1 MVTVTLSAVTPN
13 PPAPEVWS
21 YALHLPHDPRA
32 PRIARQTLRAVL
44 SGYGLGELTDTAE
57 LLASELVTNAYRHT
71 EGPAALRLRGLP
83 GVRGGRGVRVGVWDT
98 DPHIPP
104 PFAVPPG
111 ELPPPTQGTEGGRGL
126 HLVEELASAW
136 GGFPLG
142 DDLFGQRGKV
152 LWVECRCPASSGS
165 ALCWSGV

>member
-1 MVTVTLSAVTPN
+1 MVTVTLSPAAPH

-44 SGYGLGELTDTAE
+44 AGYGLAELTDTAE
-57 LLASELVTNAYRHT
+57 LLTSELVTNAYRHT
-71 EGPAALRLRGLP
+71 EGPAALRLRGLT
-83 GVRGGRGVRVGVWDT
+83 GGLGVRVGVWDT
-98 DPHIPP
+98 DPHVPP
-104 PFAVPPG
+104 PFRCPPG
-111 ELPPPTQGTEGGRGL
+111 KLPPLVRGAEGGRGL
-126 HLVEELASAW
+126 RLVAEWASAW

-152 LWVECRCPASSGS
+152 LWVECRGWVPGAV
-165 ALCWSGV
+165 LVR

>member
-1 MVTVTLSAVTPN
+1 MVTVTVSPPTIPN
-13 PPAPEVWS
+13 WPAPEVWS

-44 SGYGLGELTDTAE
+44 SGYGLGELTDAAE
-57 LLASELVTNAYRHT
+57 LLTSELVTNAYRHT
-71 EGPAALRLRGLP
+71 RGPAALRLRGL
-83 GVRGGRGVRVGVWDT
+83 GGGRGVRVGVWDT

-104 PFAVPPG
+104 PFSRTPTG
-111 ELPPPTQGTEGGRGL
+111 LPPLAEEAEGGRGL
-126 HLVEELASAW
+126 RLVAEWATAW

-152 LWVECRCPASSGS
+152 LWVECRYAAPRGLRCTG
-165 ALCWSGV
+165 G